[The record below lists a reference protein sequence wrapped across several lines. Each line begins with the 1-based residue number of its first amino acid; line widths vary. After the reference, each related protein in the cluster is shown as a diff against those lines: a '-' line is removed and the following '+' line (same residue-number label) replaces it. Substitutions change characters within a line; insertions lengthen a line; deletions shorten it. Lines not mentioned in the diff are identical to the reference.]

1 LYNPEETM
9 PARQS
14 APCILCRETLEICDA
29 GATFTLMGRL
39 VGVPDMPQLYAA
51 FGIPDPP
58 KSESGQV
65 YMCVEC
71 CVDFAMGKIPPPS
84 QALYVLAYEIM
95 SRMVGKNPA
104 IIVSAWQELRERV
117 ELPPVNLPRTLSDGM
132 VMPPLRRLKEAG

>member
-1 LYNPEETM
+1 M

-14 APCILCRETLEICDA
+14 APCILCRQTLEISDA

-39 VGVPDMPQLYAA
+39 VGIPEMPRLYEA

-65 YMCVEC
+65 YLCVEC
-71 CVDFAMGKIPPPS
+71 CVDFAMGKIPPPT
-84 QALYVLAYEIM
+84 QLLYVLAYEIM

-104 IIVSAWQELRERV
+104 IIVSAWQALRERV
-117 ELPPVNLPRTLSDGM
+117 ELPPANLSRALGQGEILS
-132 VMPPLRRLKEAG
+132 PKRLKEAS

>member
-1 LYNPEETM
+1 M
-9 PARQS
+9 PARQA
-14 APCILCRETLEICDA
+14 APCILCRQTLEICDA

-39 VGVPDMPQLYAA
+39 VGVPDMPQLYQA

-71 CVDFAMGKIPPPS
+71 CVDFAMGKIPPPT
-84 QALYVLAYEIM
+84 QALYILAYEIM

-117 ELPPVNLPRTLSDGM
+117 ELPPVDLSRALGEGVVLP
-132 VMPPLRRLKEAG
+132 PPKRLREAS